1 MYKKYRVT
9 LTDSERAYLETI
21 TTSGKGAAQTHLH
34 ARILLKA
41 DQSALGPNWT
51 DQAISTALD
60 VSVPTIERVRCALV
74 TQGVQAALHRQ
85 RPATPRAHKL
95 DGTQEAH
102 LVALVCGPPP
112 EGAARWTLT
121 LLAEQL
127 VELKSVDSIARET
140 VRQTLKK
147 TNLNPG

>member
-9 LTDSERAYLETI
+9 LTDSERAYLETL

-41 DQSALGPNWT
+41 DQGALGPNWT

-60 VSVPTIERVRCALV
+60 VSIPTIERVRCALV
-74 TQGVQAALHRQ
+74 TQGLEAALHRR
-85 RPATPRAHKL
+85 RPTIRRAHKL
-95 DGTQEAH
+95 DGAQEAH

-112 EGAARWTLT
+112 QGAARWTLT
-121 LLAEQL
+121 LLADQL
-127 VELKSVDSIARET
+127 VELKIVDSIAVET

-147 TNLNPG
+147 KNLNRG

>member
-34 ARILLKA
+34 ARILRKA
-41 DQSALGPNWT
+41 DQRALGPNWT
-51 DQAISTALD
+51 DQAIRTALD
-60 VSVPTIERVRCALV
+60 VSIPTIERVRCALV
-74 TQGVQAALHRQ
+74 THGLEAALHRQ
-85 RPATPRAHKL
+85 RPATRRAHKL

-102 LVALVCGPPP
+102 LVALVCGSPP
-112 EGAARWTLT
+112 EGATRWTLT
-121 LLAEQL
+121 LLADQV
-127 VELKSVDSIARET
+127 VELKIVAAIARET

-147 TNLNPG
+147 TNVNPG

>member
-9 LTDSERAYLETI
+9 LTDTERAYLETL

-41 DQSALGPNWT
+41 DQSAAGPNWT
-51 DQAISTALD
+51 DQAIRSALD
-60 VSVPTIERVRCALV
+60 VSIPTIERVRRALV
-74 TQGVQAALHRQ
+74 TEGLEAALHRQ
-85 RPATPRAHKL
+85 RPTTRRAHKL
-95 DGTQEAH
+95 DGSQEAH

-112 EGAARWTLT
+112 QGAARWTLT
-121 LLAEQL
+121 LLADQL
-127 VELKSVDSIARET
+127 VELKIVDSIAIET

-147 TNLNPG
+147 TNLNRG

>member
-1 MYKKYRVT
+1 MYKKYRVA
-9 LTDSERAYLETI
+9 LSDSERAYLETI
-21 TTSGKGAAQTHLH
+21 TTSGKGAARTHLH

-51 DQAISTALD
+51 DQAIRTALD
-60 VSVPTIERVRCALV
+60 VSIPTIERVRCALV
-74 TQGVQAALHRQ
+74 TQGMEAALHRQ
-85 RPATPRAHKL
+85 RPATRRAHKL
-95 DGTQEAH
+95 DGAQEAH

-121 LLAEQL
+121 LLADQL
-127 VELKSVDSIARET
+127 VELKIIDSIAPET

>member
-9 LTDSERAYLETI
+9 LTDTERAYLETL

-41 DQSALGPNWT
+41 DQSAMGPHWT
-51 DQAISTALD
+51 DQTISTALD
-60 VSVPTIERVRCALV
+60 VSIPTIERVRCALV
-74 TQGVQAALHRQ
+74 TQGLDAALHRR
-85 RPATPRAHKL
+85 RPATRRAHKL
-95 DGTQEAH
+95 DGSQEAH

-112 EGAARWTLT
+112 QGAARWTLT
-121 LLAEQL
+121 LLADQL
-127 VELKSVDSIARET
+127 VELKIVDSIATET

-147 TNLNPG
+147 TNLSRG

>member
-9 LTDSERAYLETI
+9 LTDTERAYLQTV

-41 DQSALGPNWT
+41 DQSAMEPHWT
-51 DQAISTALD
+51 DQTISTALD
-60 VSVPTIERVRCALV
+60 VSIPTIERVRCALV
-74 TQGVQAALHRQ
+74 THGLDAALHRR
-85 RPATPRAHKL
+85 RPATRRAHKL
-95 DGTQEAH
+95 DGSQEAH

-112 EGAARWTLT
+112 QGAARWTLT
-121 LLAEQL
+121 LLADQL
-127 VELKSVDSIARET
+127 VERQIVDSIATET

-147 TNLNPG
+147 RT

>member
-9 LTDSERAYLETI
+9 LTETERAYLETV

-41 DQSALGPNWT
+41 DQSALEPNWT

-60 VSVPTIERVRCALV
+60 VSIPTIERVRCALV
-74 TQGVQAALHRQ
+74 THGLEAALHRR
-85 RPATPRAHKL
+85 RPATRRAHKL
-95 DGTQEAH
+95 DGRQEAH

-112 EGAARWTLT
+112 PGAARWTLT
-121 LLAEQL
+121 LLADQL
-127 VELKSVDSIARET
+127 VELKIVDSIAAET

-147 TNLNPG
+147 TNVSPG

>member
-9 LTDSERAYLETI
+9 LSDSERAYLETI

-34 ARILLKA
+34 ARILLNA

-60 VSVPTIERVRCALV
+60 VSIPTIERVRCALV
-74 TQGVQAALHRQ
+74 TQGMEAALHRQ
-85 RPATPRAHKL
+85 RPATRRAHKL
-95 DGTQEAH
+95 DGAQEAH

-121 LLAEQL
+121 LLADQL
-127 VELKSVDSIARET
+127 VELKIIDSIAPET

-147 TNLNPG
+147 TSLNPG